1 VSAGFLSIRE
11 MSPEELKLE
20 EQKALEHA
28 HHSAL
33 ERIRS
38 FEQTLESA
46 TKTMLFSEIAK
57 LAVDS
62 FRSSKVRFA
71 LTALGMVIGTA
82 SLILV
87 VTIGLTG
94 KQYILNQIQAI
105 GANMIYAY
113 YEGGSN
119 SSFSTVQKDELTEDD
134 VRVVRQEV
142 PDIVAASPMVELH
155 DRISV
160 GEGKQRDLL
169 VLGVS
174 SEYEIVRN
182 LLIPS
187 GRFFDE
193 EESMTR
199 TKVAAITV
207 QLARRLYGNED
218 AAVGQVIKISNLPF
232 TIIGTFKERVETFGQ
247 SEIAEDTIL
256 IPYTVAK
263 YFTGTAAVKQIFFSM
278 GDATEVPKATEEI
291 HKVLQSRH
299 RAQSVYHVENLTQL
313 LAVAAQTANALT
325 VVLLLIA
332 TVTLVVSG
340 VGIMNIMLANVRSRI
355 REIGIRK
362 AVGATRQEIRLQ
374 FLTEAVFIS
383 LTGGMLGTVI
393 GLSVPFSVRFFTEY
407 RIPVSGLSAIIAIL
421 VASGV
426 GIIFGTVP
434 ATRAAQLDTVEALR
448 YE

>member
-1 VSAGFLSIRE
+1 

-20 EQKALEHA
+20 EQVHAGAAATAHA
-28 HHSAL
+28 HHSAM

-38 FEQTLESA
+38 FEHTLESA

-62 FRSSKVRFA
+62 FKSSKVRFA

-94 KQYILNQIQAI
+94 KQYILSQIQAI
-105 GANMIYAY
+105 GANMILAY

-119 SSFSTVQKDELTEDD
+119 SSFSTVQKDELTENDL
-134 VRVVRQEV
+134 RVVQQEV
-142 PDIVAASPMVELH
+142 PDIIAASPMVELH

-160 GEGKQRDLL
+160 GDGKQRDLL

-174 SEYEIVRN
+174 SGYRTVRN
-182 LLIPS
+182 LVIPS
-187 GRFFDE
+187 GRFFDD

-199 TKVAAITV
+199 TKVALLTV
-207 QLARRLYGNED
+207 QLARRLFANED
-218 AAVGQVIKISNLPF
+218 SAVGQTIKISNLPF
-232 TIIGTFKERVETFGQ
+232 TVIGTFKERVETFGQ
-247 SEIAEDTIL
+247 SEIADDTIL

-263 YFTGTAAVKQIFFSM
+263 YFTGTDAVKQIFFSM
-278 GDATEVPKATEEI
+278 GDASEVGKATDEI
-291 HKVLQSRH
+291 HKVIQSRH
-299 RAQSVYHVENLTQL
+299 RPQSVYHVDNLTQL
-313 LAVAAQTANALT
+313 LSVAAQTANALT
-325 VVLLLIA
+325 VVLLLIS

-383 LTGGMLGTVI
+383 LSGGFLGTLI
-393 GLSVPFSVRFFTEY
+393 GLAVPFSVRFFTEY
-407 RIPVSGLSAIIAIL
+407 RIPVSGLSAIIAIV

-426 GIIFGTVP
+426 GVIFGTVP